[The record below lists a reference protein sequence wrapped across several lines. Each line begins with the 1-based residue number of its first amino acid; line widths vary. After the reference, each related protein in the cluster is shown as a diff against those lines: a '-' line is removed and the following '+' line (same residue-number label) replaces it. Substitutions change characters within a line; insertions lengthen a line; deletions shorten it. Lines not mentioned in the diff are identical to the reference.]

1 LTPRPGVYDQAG
13 FEVRFEWGLAG
24 ARVLAAVSQVLVVV
38 DVLSF
43 STAVEV
49 ALARGATVV
58 PAPWD
63 QQRPAAEPGAILAVG
78 RSQTTPAAPYSLSP
92 ASLADLPAGACLV
105 LPSPNGA
112 TITSAAAELGP
123 VVLTGCLR
131 NARAVAKAADAL
143 GGTVGVVAAGERWP
157 DGGLRPALEDLLGA
171 GAILAHLR
179 GRTRSPEAQAAAG
192 IARSLD
198 PAEQLPDCASGRELI
213 AAGYEQDVRIAAE
226 LDVSPVVPLLRGGTF
241 TDHRK
246 EPPATN
252 WAVPEGAARQSTVLD
267 DSSEGSR

>member
-1 LTPRPGVYDQAG
+1 MTAPPGVYDQAS

-24 ARVLAAVSQVLVVV
+24 AKVLASVSEVLVVV

-58 PAPWD
+58 PTGWSNERAAAL
-63 QQRPAAEPGAILAVG
+63 AAERGAILAVG
-78 RSQTTPAAPYSLSP
+78 RSQTTPATPYSLSP

-112 TITSAAAELGP
+112 TIISAAAELGP
-123 VVLTGCLR
+123 VILTGCLR
-131 NARAVAKAADAL
+131 NAGAVATAADAL
-143 GGTVGVVAAGERWP
+143 GSTISVIASGERWP
-157 DGGLRPALEDLLGA
+157 DGSLRPALEDLLGA
-171 GAILAHLR
+171 GAILDRLG

-192 IARSLD
+192 AARLLD
-198 PAEQLPDCASGRELI
+198 PVDALHGCASGRELI
-213 AAGYEQDVRIAAE
+213 TAGYEQDVRIAAE
-226 LDVSPVVPLLRGGTF
+226 LDVSHVVPLLRDGRF
-241 TDHRK
+241 IDHGE

-252 WAVPEGAARQSTVLD
+252 
-267 DSSEGSR
+267 

>member
-1 LTPRPGVYDQAG
+1 MTARPGVYDQAS

-24 ARVLAAVSQVLVVV
+24 AKVLASVSQVLVVV

-58 PAPWD
+58 PTSWGHE
-63 QQRPAAEPGAILAVG
+63 RPAAEPGAILAVG
-78 RSQTTPAAPYSLSP
+78 RGQTTSAAPYSLSP
-92 ASLADLPAGACLV
+92 ASLAGLPAGACLV

-123 VVLTGCLR
+123 VILTGCLR
-131 NARAVAKAADAL
+131 NAAAVATAADAL
-143 GGTVGVVAAGERWP
+143 GGTISVIAAGEQWP
-157 DGGLRPALEDLLGA
+157 DGSLRPALEDLLGA
-171 GAILAHLR
+171 GAILDRLD

-192 IARSLD
+192 VARFLD
-198 PAEQLPDCASGRELI
+198 PASQLHHCASGRELI
-213 AAGYEQDVRIAAE
+213 TAGYEQDVQIAAE
-226 LDVSPVVPLLRGGTF
+226 LDVSQVVPLLRDGTF
-241 TDHRK
+241 TDYRK

-252 WAVPEGAARQSTVLD
+252 
-267 DSSEGSR
+267 